1 MKTLE
6 PDMIIKFPDKLD
18 YVGGKVTVEVSR
30 PRKFLGFRW
39 MSRFK
44 KRSNVCFNI
53 KAWLIIQCL
62 TIHSLL
68 NLRGEE

>member
-1 MKTLE
+1 
-6 PDMIIKFPDKLD
+6 MIIKFPDKLD

-44 KRSNVCFNI
+44 KEVMSVSI
-53 KAWLIIQCL
+53 
-62 TIHSLL
+62 
-68 NLRGEE
+68 LRHG